1 MNTLYSAGDS
11 PSDSR
16 GITQATKLTSV
27 VLFYGDLL
35 WNASVLL
42 GVLGD

>member
-1 MNTLYSAGDS
+1 YSAGDS

-16 GITQATKLTSV
+16 GITQATKLASV
-27 VLFYGDLL
+27 VFLYGNLL

-42 GVLGD
+42 SMLGD